1 MKTTILRCDLCQKE
15 YEENTTTYTSIYK
28 IENGITVARM
38 DLCRECTKAMFD
50 YLDTRTPQNDEVR
63 E

>member
-1 MKTTILRCDLCQKE
+1 MKITILRCDLCQKE
-15 YEENTTTYTSIYK
+15 YEENATTYTSIYK
-28 IENGITVARM
+28 TENGITVARM
-38 DLCRECTKAMFD
+38 DLCQECTKAMFD